1 MNNIKKLLTTLC
13 AVISVLGCY
22 AQIKDLD
29 LVREKAESGDP
40 QSQYLMGWYYS
51 TSVQQDYKR
60 AVNWLE
66 KSARQD
72 YEPAQYYLGWCYY
85 YGHGVERNF
94 SQALYWYKKAA
105 DQGNEIALSMTKL
118 LEDKQIKPALAP
130 IAIFDP
136 SRPPILEVASNSIR
150 FVDPNGNNAIDANET
165 CFIDMN
171 IENVGKGDAIDCV
184 VKAFT
189 AEPVKGLKFENISLP
204 IIKSGEIKNIQ
215 IPISSS
221 LQAENNSINIFIQV
235 DEPHGFGTDPVSMTV
250 NTKKFEEPML
260 QVVDYAV
267 ASENGGS
274 TLEKKKAF
282 DLQIL
287 LQNIKSGNAEDVSV
301 SLKVPQH
308 VILMNPEMANENIGN
323 INGGAQKMLVYPLI
337 VANDYSNTQ
346 IPIEVNIKERYGK
359 YAENKVINL
368 QLNQALTA
376 NRIVIEENQPMQQRS
391 FDIKIASISSD
402 VDKNIPINSVNND
415 NTFVVAIANE
425 SYNKE
430 ARVPFA
436 ANDGKIFSE
445 YCHKT
450 LGIPQ
455 NNIHLI
461 INATLNDM
469 RHEIGWLK
477 EVIEAYQGE
486 AKILFYY
493 AGHGIPDEQQLDAY
507 LLPVDGYGTDIR
519 TGYALKDLYSA
530 LGELPSKSI
539 TVFLDACFSGTKRE
553 GDMLASARGVAI
565 KVNPSTPIG
574 NMVVFS
580 ASQGDETAYPNK
592 EEGHGLFTYYLL
604 KKLQETKGEVSLG
617 DLSDYVIEQ
626 VRKQSIVINGKS
638 QTPAITPANGLGTSW
653 RVWELK

>member
-1 MNNIKKLLTTLC
+1 
-13 AVISVLGCY
+13 
-22 AQIKDLD
+22 
-29 LVREKAESGDP
+29 
-40 QSQYLMGWYYS
+40 
-51 TSVQQDYKR
+51 
-60 AVNWLE
+60 
-66 KSARQD
+66 
-72 YEPAQYYLGWCYY
+72 
-85 YGHGVERNF
+85 
-94 SQALYWYKKAA
+94 
-105 DQGNEIALSMTKL
+105 
-118 LEDKQIKPALAP
+118 
-130 IAIFDP
+130 
-136 SRPPILEVASNSIR
+136 
-150 FVDPNGNNAIDANET
+150 
-165 CFIDMN
+165 
-171 IENVGKGDAIDCV
+171 
-184 VKAFT
+184 
-189 AEPVKGLKFENISLP
+189 
-204 IIKSGEIKNIQ
+204 
-215 IPISSS
+215 
-221 LQAENNSINIFIQV
+221 
-235 DEPHGFGTDPVSMTV
+235 
-250 NTKKFEEPML
+250 
-260 QVVDYAV
+260 
-267 ASENGGS
+267 
-274 TLEKKKAF
+274 
-282 DLQIL
+282 
-287 LQNIKSGNAEDVSV
+287 
-301 SLKVPQH
+301 
-308 VILMNPEMANENIGN
+308 
-323 INGGAQKMLVYPLI
+323 MLVYPLI

-507 LLPVDGYGTDIR
+507 LLLVDGYGTDIR